1 MHWTSAAHAL
11 VMTCLRVWDI
21 THSVPFVFVAGI
33 AFLRG
38 FQVSL
43 QALGGSS
50 VACQLFLFNRNLSLT
65 VSHAQMVG
73 RASRYLSLFSCL
85 LCCFWQNKL
94 FTRVLMLFYSQEC
107 FWVWVWI
114 NNKIILFIWIKFFL
128 IFFFHL
134 ISSHSCFTKCIPSW
148 PADGEMMLHFGWYHS
163 DIPSQNKKTNIC
175 S

>member
-1 MHWTSAAHAL
+1 MHWTSATHAL

-128 IFFFHL
+128 IFFFSFNQLPLLFYQMHSL
-134 ISSHSCFTKCIPSW
+134 MACWWWNDATFWMISQWHPLPK
-148 PADGEMMLHFGWYHS
+148 
-163 DIPSQNKKTNIC
+163 
-175 S
+175 